1 VNHLD
6 IESDR
11 IKEVYAHFGLA
22 MYFSQC
28 LERTISMALATVFN
42 LDLMRITRE
51 EFDSKLDSN
60 FKKTLGSLLKEM
72 QKTQLI
78 DEEFESE
85 LLRVLDQR
93 NWLAHHYFWDH
104 ATQFMSEDGQLA
116 MIRELE
122 EIATFFNEMDSKL
135 MDLLKEWRRNKG
147 ISDEEVNKILDKMI
161 SKSF

>member
-28 LERTISMALATVFN
+28 LERTFSMALVTVFN
-42 LDLMRITRE
+42 LDLMKTTRGQ
-51 EFDSKLDSN
+51 FDSKLDSN
-60 FKKTLGSLLKEM
+60 FKKTLGSLLREM
-72 QKTQLI
+72 KKTQLI
-78 DEEFESE
+78 DEGLESE
-85 LLRVLDQR
+85 LLQVLDKR
-93 NWLAHHYFWDH
+93 NWLAHHYFWDR
-104 ATQFMSEDGQLA
+104 AIQFMNKDGQLA

-122 EIATFFNEMDSKL
+122 DITACFHEMDSKL

-147 ISDEEVNKILDKMI
+147 ISDEVVQEILEEMV
-161 SKSF
+161 SKNL